1 MSLYL
6 PLTAISYKRL
16 VRGSGKKIN
25 FLAKQTICL
34 RTLNEQTPMRKY
46 LCVY

>member
-16 VRGSGKKIN
+16 VSR
-25 FLAKQTICL
+25 L
-34 RTLNEQTPMRKY
+34 RTLNEQTLTSLYVFIEGSFSHRRSA
-46 LCVY
+46 CAV